1 MPKPQIIAEASVT
14 KLDARHRDAV
24 LVAGSHGGVIAGYL
38 AARAGVRAVILNDA
52 GVGKERAGISSLQYL
67 ERIGMAAATA
77 GHMSARIGEGADML
91 ARGVITHANA
101 IASRLGV
108 RAGQS
113 CAEAAERLRAAPVA
127 TAAAPPYEEARF
139 PIRETPGELAIWG
152 LDSVSL
158 VEPADKTRV
167 LVIGSHGGILAGK
180 PETAM
185 KHDAIAAVF
194 NDAGVGIDGAALT
207 RLPPLAA
214 RGIAAV
220 TVDCMSARIGD
231 ARSAWETGVLSH
243 VNEIAKTLG
252 ARPGMS
258 TQEFVGL
265 VIAKH
270 RKKNG

>member
-38 AARAGVRAVILNDA
+38 AAKAGVRAVILNDA
-52 GVGKERAGISSLQYL
+52 GVGKDEAGISSLPYL
-67 ERIGMAAATA
+67 EKIGMAAATV
-77 GHMSARIGEGADML
+77 GHMTARIGEGTDML
-91 ARGVITHANA
+91 VRGIITHANA
-101 IASRLGV
+101 IAARLGV
-108 RAGQS
+108 GLGQS
-113 CAEAAERLRAAPVA
+113 CAEAAERLCAAPVA
-127 TAAAPPYEEARF
+127 TAEPPAYAEARF
-139 PIRETPGELAIWG
+139 PIREAEGEPAVWG

-158 VEPADKTRV
+158 VQPEDKDRI

-194 NDAGVGIDGAALT
+194 NDAGVGADGAALT
-207 RLPPLAA
+207 RLPPLDA

-231 ARSAWETGVLSH
+231 ARSAWETGVLSY
-243 VNEIAKTLG
+243 VNLNAKKFG

-258 TQEFVGL
+258 TRDFVAR
-265 VIAKH
+265 VIEARRH
-270 RKKNG
+270 GT

>member
-1 MPKPQIIAEASVT
+1 MPEPQVIAEPSVT

-38 AARAGVRAVILNDA
+38 AANAGVRAVILNDA
-52 GVGKERAGISSLQYL
+52 GVGKDAAGISSLPYL
-67 ERIGMAAATA
+67 DKIGLAAATVE
-77 GHMSARIGEGADML
+77 HMSARIGEGADML

-101 IASRLGV
+101 TAARLGV

-113 CAEAAERLRAAPVA
+113 CAEAAERLLAAPAA
-127 TAAAPPYEEARF
+127 TAAPPPYEEARF
-139 PIRETPGELAIWG
+139 PIREAPGESAIWG

-158 VEPADKTRV
+158 VLPEDKDRI
-167 LVIGSHGGILAGK
+167 LIIGSHGGILAGK

-194 NDAGVGIDGAALT
+194 NDAGVGADGAALT

-231 ARSAWETGVLSH
+231 ARSSWETGVLSH
-243 VNEIAKTLG
+243 VNETAKKLG
-252 ARPGMS
+252 ARPGLT
-258 TQEFVGL
+258 TQDFVGL
-265 VIAKH
+265 VIQRYGK
-270 RKKNG
+270 RND